1 MKGKESYLMDERDLF
16 WDVNL
21 YCSSS
26 SETKS
31 LWDNTI
37 KHLPGK
43 TLFIVGIGFDPRMFK
58 GLKLL
63 FNDEAPSE
71 NFYCLGIRSAAEAVG
86 GSSAQRE
93 RANICTLEKM
103 FDDRFSSEDALR
115 VANMST
121 SLAICKLVKK
131 LEKQLLFDEFEQI
144 IVDIG
149 AMPRITFLT
158 LIPCLL
164 NLFVAQSGKLDKKN
178 LMVMALEN
186 HEFDSSITEHVI
198 DSEASFL
205 HQYKGK
211 GSSASANL
219 PGVWFPVMGASRKN
233 ELKTIQTDIEKAL
246 QDGVEVVPILPFPA
260 RDPRLSDQ
268 VIDTFFHVLFEEF
281 EVNYSNLL
289 YAAEDNPFHL
299 YRRLMKSFVK
309 YAKNYAVLGGGR
321 FYVSPLSG
329 KLMAVGAI
337 LAVYEAQR
345 ELGDEKNKN
354 LTSLLNNKEKKGK
367 FHFGVPL
374 VEPSQYRVQES
385 EVDFSQADLSLLWLL
400 GDAYKL

>member
-1 MKGKESYLMDERDLF
+1 MDERDLF

-205 HQYKGK
+205 HH
-211 GSSASANL
+211 SDFWTSE
-219 PGVWFPVMGASRKN
+219 FGASGFCNVR
-233 ELKTIQTDIEKAL
+233 T
-246 QDGVEVVPILPFPA
+246 
-260 RDPRLSDQ
+260 
-268 VIDTFFHVLFEEF
+268 
-281 EVNYSNLL
+281 
-289 YAAEDNPFHL
+289 
-299 YRRLMKSFVK
+299 
-309 YAKNYAVLGGGR
+309 
-321 FYVSPLSG
+321 
-329 KLMAVGAI
+329 
-337 LAVYEAQR
+337 
-345 ELGDEKNKN
+345 
-354 LTSLLNNKEKKGK
+354 
-367 FHFGVPL
+367 
-374 VEPSQYRVQES
+374 
-385 EVDFSQADLSLLWLL
+385 
-400 GDAYKL
+400 